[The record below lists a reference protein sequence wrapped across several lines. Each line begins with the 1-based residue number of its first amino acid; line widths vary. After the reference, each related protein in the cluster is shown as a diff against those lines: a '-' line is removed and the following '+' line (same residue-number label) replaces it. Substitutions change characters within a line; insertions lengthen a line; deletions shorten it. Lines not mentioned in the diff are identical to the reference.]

1 MKKQPLK
8 TANHK
13 MEKGF
18 EMGSRVL
25 ILDFGSQ
32 FTQLIAR
39 AVRSLGVFCEVEPYS
54 ISEKKIKEK
63 RPDAIIL
70 SGGPSSVGGKSSP
83 KIAKTLFELNV
94 PILGI
99 CYGMQLL
106 SHLNQGKVKSGNAR
120 EYGFCEIEVKEAS
133 GLFSTFRK
141 NEKLPVWMSHGDHVG
156 EIPSGAVAT
165 AASEKCVVAF
175 EMGNLHGIQFHP
187 EVAHTPIGMTIL
199 SNFLFRVAK
208 LKAGWKMENFLE
220 VKKREILELVG
231 ENQVIGAVSG
241 GVDSTVLAV
250 FLGKILGKRFHPFL
264 VDTGLLRKN
273 EAKEVVE
280 FLKREGV
287 DIRLV
292 DASKLFL
299 SRLKKVT
306 DPEKKRKII
315 GKTFIEIFDKECK
328 RIKNAHFLAQGTLYP
343 DVIESVS
350 VKGPSHTIKTHHNVG
365 GLPKN
370 MKLKLIEPFRELF
383 KDEVR
388 ALGKELNIPKNLIDR
403 HPFPGPG
410 LAVRVIGEITE
421 PRLKLLREVDSVFID
436 ELRKSGEY
444 DKIWQAF
451 SVLLPIN
458 TVGVMGDARTYES
471 VIALRAVTSRDGMT
485 ADWHRFEGPLLSKVS
500 NRIVNEVPGV
510 NRVVYDISSKP
521 PATIEWE

>member
-1 MKKQPLK
+1 MNK
-8 TANHK
+8 
-13 MEKGF
+13 
-18 EMGSRVL
+18 VL
-25 ILDFGSQ
+25 VLDFGSQ

-39 AVRSLGVFCEVEPYS
+39 AVRNLGVFCEVEPYS
-54 ISEKKIKEK
+54 ISEKKIREK
-63 RPDAIIL
+63 NPSAIIL

-83 KIAKTLFELNV
+83 KIAKTLLDLDV

-120 EYGFCEIEVKEAS
+120 EYGSCEIEVKDNR
-133 GLFSTFRK
+133 GLFATFKK

-156 EIPSGAVAT
+156 EIPAGGVVTAT
-165 AASEKCVVAF
+165 SDKCVVAF

-187 EVAHTPIGMTIL
+187 EVAHTPIGMVIL
-199 SNFLFRVAK
+199 SNFLFRIAK
-208 LKAGWKMENFLE
+208 LKADWKMENFLE
-220 VKKREILELVG
+220 LKKKEILEQVG
-231 ENQVIGAVSG
+231 SNQVIGAVSG

-250 FLGKILGKRFHPFL
+250 FLGKILGKKFHPFL

-273 EAKEVVE
+273 EAKEVVQ
-280 FLKREGV
+280 FLKAEGV

-315 GKTFIEIFDKECK
+315 GKTFIEIFEKETK

-370 MKLKLIEPFRELF
+370 MKLSLIEPFRELF

-388 ALGKELNIPKNLIDR
+388 ALGRELGIPKNLVDR

-410 LAVRVIGEITE
+410 LAVRIIGDITE
-421 PRLKLLREVDSVFID
+421 AKLKVLREVDAVFID
-436 ELRKSGEY
+436 ELRKTGEY
-444 DKIWQAF
+444 DKIWQAL
-451 SVLLPIN
+451 SVLLPISA
-458 TVGVMGDARTYES
+458 VGVMGDARTYES
-471 VIALRAVTSRDGMT
+471 VVALRAVTSRDGMT
-485 ADWHRFEGPLLSKVS
+485 ADWYRFDGKILARISS
-500 NRIVNEVPGV
+500 RIVNEVRGV